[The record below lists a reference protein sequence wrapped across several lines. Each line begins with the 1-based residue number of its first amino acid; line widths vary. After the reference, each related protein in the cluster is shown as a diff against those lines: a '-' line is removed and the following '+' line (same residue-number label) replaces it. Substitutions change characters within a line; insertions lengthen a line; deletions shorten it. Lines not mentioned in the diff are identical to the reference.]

1 MIRLKKVLFS
11 AVTTRKKLDPTTGA
25 KIRRLTAEDLASI
38 RLVGRQA
45 RHPYNFSP
53 APANEH
59 TALEEFLQSWEEA
72 FPFAQA
78 DVLDRWPVEALN
90 AEAFNHYID
99 RGKLTVPG
107 MLSARTTAKLVVY
120 CLLIIEA
127 EHQTLQ
133 ATWLKALRFVR
144 PDAQD
149 VVDSLAARA
158 ARAEPKKTGFEL
170 DHSVQ
175 FSDAVRNP
183 VIQAGVNNAAVN
195 RWGLA
200 PKNRDRIAKAQA
212 EKGEKA
218 VGNA

>member
-1 MIRLKKVLFS
+1 
-11 AVTTRKKLDPTTGA
+11 VTTRKKLDPTKVA
-25 KIRRLTAEDLASI
+25 KIRRLTTEDLASI

-45 RHPYNFSP
+45 RHPYNFGP

-59 TALEEFLQSWEEA
+59 TALEEFLQNWEEA

-78 DVLDRWPVEALN
+78 DVLDKWTVEALN

-107 MLSARTTAKLVVY
+107 VLSARTTAKLIVY
-120 CLLIIEA
+120 CLLIMEA
-127 EHQTLQ
+127 EHQALQ
-133 ATWLKALRFVR
+133 ATWLKVLRFVR

-175 FSDAVRNP
+175 FLDAVHNP
-183 VIQAGVNNAAVN
+183 VIQAGVNNAAAN
-195 RWGLA
+195 RWGLP
-200 PKNRDRIAKAQA
+200 PKHSDWTAKAQA
-212 EKGEKA
+212 DKA
-218 VGNA
+218 AGG

>member
-1 MIRLKKVLFS
+1 M
-11 AVTTRKKLDPTTGA
+11 TTRKKLDPTNVATL
-25 KIRRLTAEDLASI
+25 RRLTPEDLASVRI
-38 RLVGRQA
+38 VAGQA
-45 RHPYNFSP
+45 RHPYNFGP

-59 TALEEFLQSWEEA
+59 TALEEFLQNWEET

-78 DVLDRWPVEALN
+78 DVLDKWTVEALN

-107 MLSARTTAKLVVY
+107 MLSARTTAKLIVY
-120 CLLIIEA
+120 CLLIMEA
-127 EHQTLQ
+127 EHQAIQ

-158 ARAEPKKTGFEL
+158 TQAEPRTTGFEL
-170 DHSVQ
+170 DYGAQ

-195 RWGLA
+195 RWGIS
-200 PKNRDRIAKAQA
+200 PKNRDRIAKP
-212 EKGEKA
+212 KPGI
-218 VGNA
+218 

>member
-1 MIRLKKVLFS
+1 M
-11 AVTTRKKLDPTTGA
+11 TTRKKLDPTNVA
-25 KIRRLTAEDLASI
+25 KVRKLTAEDLASI
-38 RLVGRQA
+38 RLVARQA
-45 RHPYNFSP
+45 RHPYNFGP

-59 TALEEFLQSWEEA
+59 TSLEEFLQNWEEM

-78 DVLDRWPVEALN
+78 DLLDKWTVEALN

-107 MLSARTTAKLVVY
+107 MLSARTSAKLIVY
-120 CLLIIEA
+120 CLLIMEA
-127 EHQTLQ
+127 EHQSIQ

-158 ARAEPKKTGFEL
+158 MRAEPRKTGFEL

-195 RWGLA
+195 RWGLS
-200 PKNRDRIAKAQA
+200 PKNRRKSDLSRNGSTRKPRI
-212 EKGEKA
+212 
-218 VGNA
+218 

>member
-1 MIRLKKVLFS
+1 MS
-11 AVTTRKKLDPTTGA
+11 TRKKLDPAKVA
-25 KIRRLTAEDLASI
+25 KIRRLTPEDLASI

-45 RHPYNFSP
+45 RHPYNFGP

-59 TALEEFLQSWEEA
+59 TSLEEFLQSWEEA

-78 DVLDRWPVEALN
+78 DVLDKWTVERLD
-90 AEAFNHYID
+90 AEAFNHYIH
-99 RGKLTVPG
+99 RGKLMVPG
-107 MLSARTTAKLVVY
+107 MLSARTSAKLIVY
-120 CLLIIEA
+120 CLLIMEA
-127 EHQTLQ
+127 EHQALQ
-133 ATWLKALRFVR
+133 ATWWKTLRFLR

-158 ARAEPKKTGFEL
+158 TRAEPRKIGFEL

-195 RWGLA
+195 RWDLS
-200 PKNRDRIAKAQA
+200 PLL
-212 EKGEKA
+212 EKRKLPNHA
-218 VGNA
+218 AHR